1 MPSGPGGPAIPSGP
15 GPAMPAGTG
24 PSMPTGPSGPG
35 MPANTSG
42 PAMPSGPSGP
52 AMPPAPPPPP
62 PGTTPPRDPASYH
75 QSEQTRTYPCP
86 SCGDQLAFDPRTQSL
101 TCRSCGR
108 TVAITAPEGQIE
120 AHELGAAMARIRQS
134 ADQQMA
140 TLLGTA
146 KEVVCQNC
154 GGRTRFEGTV
164 TATRCPYCASVIARN
179 DIQDAPARLPA
190 DGVIPMQVDEKTAR
204 TMIDKWINSRWF
216 APTEFKKYREV
227 GAFTSLYAS
236 YFVYDAESTTE
247 YRGQRGIEYTVSVGS
262 GDNEHLETRVNWYPV
277 SGVVQNT
284 FDDVP
289 ALANTGFDTQRVRE
303 LEPWP
308 TEHALPYT
316 PEYMAGHAT
325 RTYDLD
331 AEQAFGEA
339 RSQME
344 PVVDNTIRADIG
356 GDRQQIN
363 WRDIR
368 FDTIAFKY
376 LLLPMWLLTVVYEG
390 RPFQVFINGVT
401 GEVQGQRPWSKV
413 KIIAASVA
421 ITVLI
426 LAIVILIQVARK

>member
-1 MPSGPGGPAIPSGP
+1 MPPPPPRRTMPPA
-15 GPAMPAGTG
+15 
-24 PSMPTGPSGPG
+24 
-35 MPANTSG
+35 TSG
-42 PAMPSGPSGP
+42 PAMPVGPSAPAMPSGPPGP
-52 AMPPAPPPPP
+52 AMPTGPTPPQPGPPP
-62 PGTTPPRDPASYH
+62 TRDPASYQH
-75 QSEQTRTYPCP
+75 SEQTRTYPCP

-101 TCRSCGR
+101 ACRSCGR
-108 TVAITAPEGQIE
+108 TVAIAPPQGQIE
-120 AHELGAAMARIRQS
+120 GHELGAAMARIRQAS
-134 ADQQMA
+134 DQQMA
-140 TLLGTA
+140 ALLGTA

-164 TATRCPYCASVIARN
+164 TATRCPYCASVIARD

-204 TMIDKWINSRWF
+204 SMIDQWVNSRWF

-236 YFVYDAESTTE
+236 YFVYDAQSTTE
-247 YRGQRGIEYTVSVGS
+247 YRGQRGIEYTVTVGY
-262 GDNEHLETRVNWYPV
+262 GDDERVETRVNWYPV

-289 ALANTGFDTQRVRE
+289 ALANTGFDAQRVRE

-308 TEHALPYT
+308 TEHALPYS

-331 AEQAFGEA
+331 ADQAFGEA
-339 RSQME
+339 RAQME
-344 PVVDNTIRADIG
+344 PVVDGTIRADIG
-356 GDRQQIN
+356 GDRQQIS

-421 ITVLI
+421 AL
-426 LAIVILIQVARK
+426 LAIIAIVVIIQVARK